1 MDREAQACRQDR
13 GPPLGKRVLHNTL
26 IHKKNW
32 IVMMRLNVVIPIVQS
47 LLLCV
52 SVPGAAFAQDVT
64 QAEDLIDQLEVQPE
78 AEPAIRTRGIVIN
91 VPDANQ
97 GRASFNTIQF
107 EYNSAILTT
116 ESTEQLMELGKALS
130 HERLAGESFVI
141 EGHADAHG
149 DNQYNKDLSFRRA
162 TTVKDFLV
170 DESGVAEQR
179 LQVVGYGEE
188 RPKTDDPFDPE
199 NRRVDVVNVKASQ

>member
-1 MDREAQACRQDR
+1 M
-13 GPPLGKRVLHNTL
+13 KRHLVTRILQCTF
-26 IHKKNW
+26 
-32 IVMMRLNVVIPIVQS
+32 VS
-47 LLLCV
+47 LL
-52 SVPGAAFAQDVT
+52 VPSASFGQDVT
-64 QAEDLIDQLEVQPE
+64 KAEDLIDQLEIKPE
-78 AEPAIRTRGIVIN
+78 TEPQIRTRGIVIN

-107 EYNSAILTT
+107 EYDSAVLTGD
-116 ESTEQLMELGKALS
+116 STDQLLELGKALS

-149 DNQYNKDLSFRRA
+149 DDQYNKDLSFRRA
-162 TTVKDFLV
+162 TTVKEFLI

-179 LQVVGYGEE
+179 LQVIGYGEE

-199 NRRVDVVNVKASQ
+199 NRRVDVVNVKAGQ

>member
-1 MDREAQACRQDR
+1 MPE
-13 GPPLGKRVLHNTL
+13 H
-26 IHKKNW
+26 
-32 IVMMRLNVVIPIVQS
+32 S
-47 LLLCV
+47 L
-52 SVPGAAFAQDVT
+52 AQDVT
-64 QAEDLIDQLEVQPE
+64 RAEDLIDQLEIKPE
-78 AEPAIRTRGIVIN
+78 PDPKIRTRGIVIN
-91 VPDANQ
+91 VPDADQ

-107 EYNSAILTT
+107 EYNSAILTA
-116 ESTEQLMELGKALS
+116 ESTDQLMELGKALS

-170 DESGVAEQR
+170 DESGVATQR
-179 LQVVGYGEE
+179 LQVVGHGEE
-188 RPKTDDPFDPE
+188 RPKTDDPYDPE

>member
-1 MDREAQACRQDR
+1 
-13 GPPLGKRVLHNTL
+13 
-26 IHKKNW
+26 
-32 IVMMRLNVVIPIVQS
+32 MMRLNAAIPIAQS
-47 LLLCV
+47 LLLGLLM
-52 SVPGAAFAQDVT
+52 PGAAFAQDVT

-78 AEPAIRTRGIVIN
+78 AEPGIRTRGIVIN

-107 EYNSAILTT
+107 EYNSAILTP
-116 ESTEQLMELGKALS
+116 ESTDQLIELGKALS
-130 HERLAGESFVI
+130 HERLAAESFVI
-141 EGHADAHG
+141 EGHADAYG